1 MQITTRYTMLAGMM
15 ACGSVLIAG
24 LGVYALTLRPKRRPD
39 ACLSLLCMAAG
50 FAFMGGW
57 LWKMAQAM
65 PLPRLAHF
73 DGVQIRLDAP
83 YPLEANMK
91 LIVTVFPADP
101 PSESEE
107 REAWL
112 GLSARRLE
120 DAYSNDTPNY
130 P

>member
-1 MQITTRYTMLAGMM
+1 MNR
-15 ACGSVLIAG
+15 V
-24 LGVYALTLRPKRRPD
+24 
-39 ACLSLLCMAAG
+39 SLPAY
-50 FAFMGGW
+50 FE
-57 LWKMAQAM
+57 
-65 PLPRLAHF
+65 
-73 DGVQIRLDAP
+73 GVQIRLDAP

-112 GLSARRLE
+112 NLSAQRLE